1 MRTSATPGLEG
12 FVERQIAVGKGGVRY
27 LVAGSGPSVVLVH
40 GLGGAAPNWRLI
52 APDLAR
58 DYRVVIP
65 ELPGHGGS
73 DPLSA
78 TTLDP
83 FADAVLAVLDA
94 EDALPVA
101 WIGHSLGG
109 IVGLR
114 AAVRRPEAVR
124 GVVLAAAAGI
134 TSGRGTAVARVT
146 MHSFVHVGKVVTM
159 QRRRLARSPLGRTLA
174 FGWWGVADPV
184 GLEPAMAEAFLE
196 GPSRHTNT
204 TSAGRAL
211 VATDPRLE
219 LDRVQ
224 CPCLCLWGTRD
235 NWVPLADGFEYA
247 RRLRAP
253 LRAIADCGHLLIGE
267 RPEVVVRALR
277 EFLAGLG

>member
-1 MRTSATPGLEG
+1 MRTTATPGVEG
-12 FVERQIAVGKGGVRY
+12 FVERQTPFGAASVRY
-27 LVAGSGPSVVLVH
+27 LAAGSGPPVVLVH

-58 DYRVVIP
+58 DHRVLIP

-73 DPLSA
+73 DALHA
-78 TTLDP
+78 ATLDP

-94 EDALPVA
+94 EGAVPAA
-101 WIGHSLGG
+101 WVGHSLGG

-114 AAVRRPEAVR
+114 AALRRPDAVR
-124 GVVLAAAAGI
+124 GVVLVAAAGI
-134 TSGRGTAVARVT
+134 TSTTNTRIATAT
-146 MHSFVHVGKVVTM
+146 MHGFVRAGKVVTL

-174 FGWWGVADPV
+174 FGYWGVADPV
-184 GLEPAMAEAFLE
+184 ALEPEMAEAFLE

-204 TSAGRAL
+204 SVASRAL
-211 VATDPRLE
+211 VATDSRLE

-224 CPCLCLWGTRD
+224 CPCLCLWGVRD

-253 LRAIADCGHLLIGE
+253 LRTIADCGHLLIGE
-267 RPEVVVRALR
+267 RPDAVLRAIR

>member
-1 MRTSATPGLEG
+1 MRTTATPGVEG
-12 FVERQIAVGKGGVRY
+12 FVERQTPFGAASVRY
-27 LVAGSGPSVVLVH
+27 LAAGSGPPVVLVH

-58 DYRVVIP
+58 DHRVLIP

-73 DPLSA
+73 DALHA
-78 TTLDP
+78 ATLDP

-94 EDALPVA
+94 EGAVPAA
-101 WIGHSLGG
+101 WVGHSLGG

-114 AAVRRPEAVR
+114 AALRRPDAVR
-124 GVVLAAAAGI
+124 GVVLVAAAGI
-134 TSGRGTAVARVT
+134 TSTTNTRIATAT
-146 MHSFVHVGKVVTM
+146 MHGFVRAGKVVTL

-174 FGWWGVADPV
+174 FGYWGVADPV
-184 GLEPAMAEAFLE
+184 ALEPEMAEAFLE

-204 TSAGRAL
+204 SVASRAL
-211 VATDPRLE
+211 VATDSRLE

-224 CPCLCLWGTRD
+224 CPCLCLWGVRD

-253 LRAIADCGHLLIGE
+253 LRTIADCGHLLIGE
-267 RPEVVVRALR
+267 RPDAVVRAIR

>member
-1 MRTSATPGLEG
+1 VRTSATLGWEG
-12 FVERQIAVGKGGVRY
+12 FVERQIRFDEAQVRY
-27 LVAGSGPSVVLVH
+27 LVAGSGPPVVLVH
-40 GLGGAAPNWRLI
+40 GLGGAAPNWRRI

-58 DYRVVIP
+58 DYRVLIP

-73 DPLSA
+73 DVLHA
-78 TTLDP
+78 ATLDP
-83 FADAVLAVLDA
+83 LADAVLAVLDA
-94 EDALPVA
+94 EDALPAV

-109 IVGLR
+109 IIGLR
-114 AAVRRPEAVR
+114 AAARRPDALR

-134 TSGRGTAVARVT
+134 TSGTGTRIATAT
-146 MHSFVHVGKVVTM
+146 MHGFVQVGKVVTL

-174 FGWWGVADPV
+174 FGYWGVADPV
-184 GLEPAMAEAFLE
+184 GLEPEMAEAFLE

-204 TSAGRAL
+204 TAAGRAL

-224 CPCLCLWGTRD
+224 CPCLCLWGTSD

-253 LRAIADCGHLLIGE
+253 LRTIADCGHLLIGE
-267 RPEVVVRALR
+267 RPEVVLRAIR

>member
-1 MRTSATPGLEG
+1 MRTSARSGLEG
-12 FVERQIAVGKGGVRY
+12 FVEREIRHEGSPVGY
-27 LVAGSGPSVVLVH
+27 LVGGSGPPVVLVH

-58 DYRVVIP
+58 DHRVLIP

-73 DPLSA
+73 GALRGA
-78 TTLDP
+78 NLDP
-83 FADAVLAVLDA
+83 FADAVFAVLDA
-94 EDALPVA
+94 EDATPAA

-109 IVGLR
+109 IVGLH

-134 TSGRGTAVARVT
+134 TSARGTLIAKVT
-146 MHSFVHVGKVVTM
+146 MHSFVVAGKVVTP

-184 GLEPAMAEAFLE
+184 ALDAEMAEAFLE
-196 GPSRHTNT
+196 GPARHTDT

-211 VATDPRLE
+211 VGTDPRFD

-224 CPCLCLWGTRD
+224 CPCLCLWGTND
-235 NWVPLADGFEYA
+235 NWVPLADGIEYA

-253 LRAIADCGHLLIGE
+253 LRTIADCGHLLIGE
-267 RPEVVVRALR
+267 RPDVVLRALR
-277 EFLAGLG
+277 EFLNGLD

>member
-1 MRTSATPGLEG
+1 MRTAATPGLEG
-12 FVERQIAVGKGGVRY
+12 FVERQIRFGEASVRY
-27 LVAGSGPSVVLVH
+27 LAAGSGRPLVLVH

-58 DYRVVIP
+58 DHRVLIP

-73 DPLSA
+73 GALRA
-78 TTLDP
+78 ETLDP
-83 FADAVLAVLDA
+83 FADAIVAVLDA
-94 EDALPVA
+94 EDATPAA

-109 IVGLR
+109 IIGLR
-114 AAVRRPEAVR
+114 AALRRPDAVR

-134 TSGRGTAVARVT
+134 TSGAGTRIATAT
-146 MHSFVHVGKVVTM
+146 MLGFVQAGKVVTL

-174 FGWWGVADPV
+174 FGYWGVADPV
-184 GLEPAMAEAFLE
+184 ALEPEMAEAFLE

-204 TSAGRAL
+204 RLAGRAL
-211 VATDPRLE
+211 VGTDPRLE

-224 CPCLCLWGTRD
+224 CPCLCLWGTAD

-253 LRAIADCGHLLIGE
+253 LRTIADCGHLLIGE
-267 RPEVVVRALR
+267 RPELCAQAVEA
-277 EFLAGLG
+277 FLEGIR

>member
-1 MRTSATPGLEG
+1 MG
-12 FVERQIAVGKGGVRY
+12 Y
-27 LVAGSGPSVVLVH
+27 LVGGSGPPVVLVH

-58 DYRVVIP
+58 DHRVLIP

-73 DPLSA
+73 GPLRSA
-78 TTLDP
+78 TLDP
-83 FADAVLAVLDA
+83 FADTVLAVLDA
-94 EDALPVA
+94 EDATPAV

-134 TSGRGTAVARVT
+134 TSARGTRVAKAT
-146 MHSFVHVGKVVTM
+146 MHSFVVAGKIVTP
-159 QRRRLARSPLGRTLA
+159 QRRRLARSPLGRTIA

-184 GLEPAMAEAFLE
+184 ALEAEMAEAFLE
-196 GPSRHTNT
+196 GPARHTDT

-211 VATDPRLE
+211 VGTDPRFELE
-219 LDRVQ
+219 RVQ
-224 CPCLCLWGTRD
+224 CPCLCLWGTND
-235 NWVPLADGFEYA
+235 NWVPLADGIEYA

-253 LRAIADCGHLLIGE
+253 LRTIADCGHLLIGE
-267 RPEVVVRALR
+267 RPDIVVRAVR